1 MCPGKWDLRDSQGC
15 LLNSEQQHE
24 SQSVLHCV
32 PNSYWEFSI
41 AVMDALFSC
50 IAFNSE
56 GHGKQIVCQSSFLLW
71 SVHEALKSQVKKKK
85 VVSLFF
91 FFFFLVIASKMPLLP
106 RVQVFPQ
113 PSPSL

>member
-91 FFFFLVIASKMPLLP
+91 FSFFS
-106 RVQVFPQ
+106 
-113 PSPSL
+113 